1 MLTSQMSALG
11 SSFWLRIKAHQQ
23 GLESGQQRFPL
34 DWGHGCHLVTTA
46 RGFPEGEASSIGRW
60 RQSK

>member
-46 RGFPEGEASSIGRW
+46 RGFPRRRSELNRQVEAE
-60 RQSK
+60 